1 MAVPKQKTSRSKRN
15 SRRAHDKISKVSIS
29 YDSVTGEPKLPHHL
43 SLKDGYYN
51 GKQMV
56 KPKLKEKD
64 ETDIDSAKS
73 SAPKVAEEKSKQIKD
88 DNKSESASEIK
99 GK

>member
-51 GKQMV
+51 GRQMV

-64 ETDIDSAKS
+64 ETDKDNAES
-73 SAPKVAEEKSKQIKD
+73 SPKVVKEKQIKA
-88 DNKSESASEIK
+88 DNKSESTSEIK

>member
-51 GKQMV
+51 GRQMV

-64 ETDIDSAKS
+64 ETDKDNAES
-73 SAPKVAEEKSKQIKD
+73 SAPKGVKEKQIKA
-88 DNKSESASEIK
+88 DNKSESTSEIK

>member
-64 ETDIDSAKS
+64 ETDKTNAES
-73 SAPKVAEEKSKQIKD
+73 SAPKVVKEKQIKAD
-88 DNKSESASEIK
+88 SKSESASVTK
-99 GK
+99 DK